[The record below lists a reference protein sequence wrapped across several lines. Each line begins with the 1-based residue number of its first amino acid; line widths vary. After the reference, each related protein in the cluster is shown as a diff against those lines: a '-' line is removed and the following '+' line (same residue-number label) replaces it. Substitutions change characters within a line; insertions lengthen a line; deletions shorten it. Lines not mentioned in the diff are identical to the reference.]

1 MDIKRI
7 FKITSAILVTILIV
21 LIALA
26 YFYYLDLK
34 KTLVAKISDK
44 STSFIGQKVEIGDL
58 SFNPLSPSSGINL
71 YNITIKNPEGF
82 VSGELLKIKKIY
94 LKIKYSEL
102 SRGRFYF
109 KNIIVYSPELSV
121 ERDKNG
127 KFNISDKLMHFLKR
141 KPTFKYQVDEF
152 TINTGMIEFNRNRI
166 YRGDNINLH
175 LKNISSESGTKTLLK
190 GSTSYAGGSRIGIDG
205 WAYLKD
211 EPKKFK
217 ISIFSEDISLT
228 AFKEIFYRYKINTEQ
243 IKITVNLDIEGDTET
258 GVDLKSKFSIKNAG
272 VLFLR
277 NEIKNILF
285 STDAFLNMRE
295 GSIHIK
301 DFSLYSDEILSLRVN
316 ALITDII
323 KNPVYSSE
331 IKINKIDLSAFS
343 VRDDL
348 TASGVMTSDT
358 IHIKGALK
366 EWLPEISGTVFFR
379 KVALKMDS
387 KKNILKDAFL
397 QIKFHLKDKD
407 ISFKADTNI
416 GKITANISGNIK
428 RALQKDRAIEM
439 KIIQPEIKAADIRE
453 AFWEIFPDSLLYA
466 GLDGSVSSEVKIHYG
481 NIGLSVNGSLRI
493 KEFMLQG
500 ENGEYSI
507 GPVNG
512 MMPIAYSRPN
522 NPSSP
527 LFGKGGKGG
536 LLDDKQKTK
545 MPSFESSEF
554 DNLSKYYS
562 QKTLEDDYSRITIS
576 SLNYGFN
583 FLENINIWIKQEGSV
598 LNIGSFSGNIFGG
611 RLNGSAVVDIS
622 DELNYR
628 AGILLEGLSLTKLC
642 EDIEPIKG
650 YISGKVNGI
659 ANLKGTGAGISH
671 LIGKADF
678 WTYNTADEKTK
689 ISREFLQ
696 KIGGPS
702 LKAYLGDR
710 KFDKGVMSLYLQNGF
725 VIFKELEISN
735 RNFLGI
741 KDLSVKVAPLNNR
754 ISIDHLM
761 WSIIE
766 AAQRAKKDQ

>member
-1 MDIKRI
+1 LDIKRI
-7 FKITSAILVTILIV
+7 FKITSAILITILIV

-102 SRGRFYF
+102 YRGRFYF

-141 KPTFKYQVDEF
+141 KSTFKYQVDEF

-190 GSTSYAGGSRIGIDG
+190 GGTSYAGGSRIGIEG
-205 WAYLKD
+205 WAYLKG

-243 IKITVNLDIEGDTET
+243 TKIAVNLDMEGDTET

-277 NEIKNILF
+277 SEIKNILF

-323 KNPVYSSE
+323 KNPVNPVYSSE
-331 IKINKIDLSAFS
+331 LKINRIDLSALN
-343 VRDDL
+343 VREDL
-348 TASGVMTSDT
+348 AASGIMTSDT
-358 IHIKGALK
+358 IRIKGTLK
-366 EWLPEISGTVFFR
+366 ERLPEISGTVFIR
-379 KVALKMDS
+379 NAALKMDG
-387 KKNILKDAFL
+387 KKNIVKDAFL
-397 QIKFHLKDKD
+397 QIKFQLKDKD
-407 ISFKADTNI
+407 IGFKADTNI
-416 GKITANISGNIK
+416 GKISTNISGNIK
-428 RALQKDRAIEM
+428 RVLQKDRTIEM

-453 AFWEIFPDSLLYA
+453 TFWEIFPDSLLYA
-466 GLDGSVSSEVKIHYG
+466 GLDGSISSEVKIHYETSG
-481 NIGLSVNGSLRI
+481 ISVNGSLKI

-512 MMPIAYSRPN
+512 MMPIAYSKPT
-522 NPSSP
+522 
-527 LFGKGGKGG
+527 
-536 LLDDKQKTK
+536 DKQNVLKF
-545 MPSFESSEF
+545 PSFESSEF

-562 QKTLEDDYSRITIS
+562 QKTSEDDYSRITIG

-583 FLENINIWIKQEGSV
+583 FLKNINIWIKQEGSV

-659 ANLKGTGAGISH
+659 ANLKGTGGGISH

-689 ISREFLQ
+689 ISRAFLQ

-735 RNFLGI
+735 RNLLGVT
-741 KDLSVKVAPLNNR
+741 DLSVKVVPLNNR
-754 ISIDHLM
+754 IAIDHLS
-761 WSIIE
+761 WTITE
-766 AAQRAKKDQ
+766 AASRAKEK

>member
-7 FKITSAILVTILIV
+7 FKITSAILITILIV

-102 SRGRFYF
+102 YRGRFYF

-141 KPTFKYQVDEF
+141 KSTFKYQVDEF

-190 GSTSYAGGSRIGIDG
+190 GGTSYAGGSRIGIEG
-205 WAYLKD
+205 WAYLKG

-243 IKITVNLDIEGDTET
+243 TKIAVNLDMEGDTET

-277 NEIKNILF
+277 SEIKNILF

-323 KNPVYSSE
+323 KNPVNPVYSSE
-331 IKINKIDLSAFS
+331 LKINRIDLSALN
-343 VRDDL
+343 VREDL
-348 TASGVMTSDT
+348 AASGIMTSDT
-358 IHIKGALK
+358 IRIKGTLK
-366 EWLPEISGTVFFR
+366 ERLPEISGTVFIR
-379 KVALKMDS
+379 NAALKMDG
-387 KKNILKDAFL
+387 KKNIVKDAFL
-397 QIKFHLKDKD
+397 QIKFQLKDKD
-407 ISFKADTNI
+407 IGFKADTNI
-416 GKITANISGNIK
+416 GKISTNISGNIK
-428 RALQKDRAIEM
+428 RVLQKDRTIEM

-453 AFWEIFPDSLLYA
+453 TFWEIFPDSLLYA
-466 GLDGSVSSEVKIHYG
+466 GLDGSISSEVKIHYETSG
-481 NIGLSVNGSLRI
+481 ISVNGSLKI

-512 MMPIAYSRPN
+512 MMPIAYSKPT
-522 NPSSP
+522 
-527 LFGKGGKGG
+527 
-536 LLDDKQKTK
+536 DKQNVLKF
-545 MPSFESSEF
+545 PSFESSEF

-562 QKTLEDDYSRITIS
+562 QKTSEDDYSRITIG

-583 FLENINIWIKQEGSV
+583 FLKNINIWIKQEGSV

-659 ANLKGTGAGISH
+659 ANLKGTGGGISH

-689 ISREFLQ
+689 ISRAFLQ

-735 RNFLGI
+735 RNLLGVT
-741 KDLSVKVAPLNNR
+741 DLSVKVVPLNNR
-754 ISIDHLM
+754 IAIDHLS
-761 WSIIE
+761 WTITE
-766 AAQRAKKDQ
+766 AASRAKEK

>member
-1 MDIKRI
+1 MI
-7 FKITSAILVTILIV
+7 
-21 LIALA
+21 
-26 YFYYLDLK
+26 
-34 KTLVAKISDK
+34 IS
-44 STSFIGQKVEIGDL
+44 I
-58 SFNPLSPSSGINL
+58 
-71 YNITIKNPEGF
+71 
-82 VSGELLKIKKIY
+82 
-94 LKIKYSEL
+94 
-102 SRGRFYF
+102 
-109 KNIIVYSPELSV
+109 
-121 ERDKNG
+121 
-127 KFNISDKLMHFLKR
+127 
-141 KPTFKYQVDEF
+141 
-152 TINTGMIEFNRNRI
+152 
-166 YRGDNINLH
+166 LH

-243 IKITVNLDIEGDTET
+243 TKITVNLDIEGDTET

-285 STDAFLNMRE
+285 SADAFLNMRE

-331 IKINKIDLSAFS
+331 LKINRIDLSALN
-343 VRDDL
+343 VREDL
-348 TASGVMTSDT
+348 AASGIMTSDT
-358 IHIKGALK
+358 IRIKGTLK
-366 EWLPEISGTVFFR
+366 QRLPEISGTVFIR
-379 KVALKMDS
+379 NAALKMDG

-397 QIKFHLKDKD
+397 QIKFQLKDKD
-407 ISFKADTNI
+407 IGFKADTNI
-416 GKITANISGNIK
+416 GKISTNISGNIK
-428 RALQKDRAIEM
+428 RVLQKDRTIEM

-453 AFWEIFPDSLLYA
+453 TFWEIFPDSLLYA
-466 GLDGSVSSEVKIHYG
+466 GLDGSISSDVSIHYETSG
-481 NIGLSVNGSLRI
+481 ISVNGSLKI

-512 MMPIAYSRPN
+512 MMPIVYSKPT
-522 NPSSP
+522 
-527 LFGKGGKGG
+527 
-536 LLDDKQKTK
+536 DKQNVLKF
-545 MPSFESSEF
+545 PSFESSEF

-562 QKTLEDDYSRITIS
+562 QKTSEDDYSRITIG
-576 SLNYGFN
+576 SLNYGFK

-710 KFDKGVMSLYLQNGF
+710 KF
-725 VIFKELEISN
+725 
-735 RNFLGI
+735 
-741 KDLSVKVAPLNNR
+741 
-754 ISIDHLM
+754 
-761 WSIIE
+761 
-766 AAQRAKKDQ
+766 

>member
-1 MDIKRI
+1 LDIKRI
-7 FKITSAILVTILIV
+7 FKITSAILITILIV

-102 SRGRFYF
+102 YRGRFYF

-141 KPTFKYQVDEF
+141 KSTFKYQVDEF

-190 GSTSYAGGSRIGIDG
+190 GGTSYAGGSRIGIEG
-205 WAYLKD
+205 WAYLKG

-243 IKITVNLDIEGDTET
+243 TKIAVNLDIEGDTET

-277 NEIKNILF
+277 SEIKNILF

-331 IKINKIDLSAFS
+331 LKINRIDLSALN
-343 VRDDL
+343 VREDL
-348 TASGVMTSDT
+348 AASGIMTSDT
-358 IHIKGALK
+358 IRIKGTLK
-366 EWLPEISGTVFFR
+366 ERLPEISGTVFIR
-379 KVALKMDS
+379 NAALKMDG

-397 QIKFHLKDKD
+397 QIKFQLKDKD
-407 ISFKADTNI
+407 IGFKADTNI
-416 GKITANISGNIK
+416 GKISTNISGNIK
-428 RALQKDRAIEM
+428 RVLQKDRTIEM

-453 AFWEIFPDSLLYA
+453 TFWEIFPDSLLYA
-466 GLDGSVSSEVKIHYG
+466 GLDGSISSEVKIHYETSG
-481 NIGLSVNGSLRI
+481 ISVNGSLKI

-512 MMPIAYSRPN
+512 MMPIAYSKPT
-522 NPSSP
+522 
-527 LFGKGGKGG
+527 
-536 LLDDKQKTK
+536 DKQNVLKF
-545 MPSFESSEF
+545 PSFESSEF

-562 QKTLEDDYSRITIS
+562 QKTSEDDYSRITIG

-583 FLENINIWIKQEGSV
+583 FLKNINIWIKQEGSV
-598 LNIGSFSGNIFGG
+598 LNIGRFSGNIFGG

-659 ANLKGTGAGISH
+659 ANLKGTGGGISH

-735 RNFLGI
+735 RNLLGVT
-741 KDLSVKVAPLNNR
+741 DLSVKVVPLNNR
-754 ISIDHLM
+754 IAIDHLR
-761 WSIIE
+761 WTITE
-766 AAQRAKKDQ
+766 AASRAKEK